1 MTTPDELAD
10 RLAELRVI
18 VGQYCTALLQT
29 ADVPLTFDEIALL
42 PEIEALTPKLFLA
55 LKTRKP

>member
-18 VGQYCTALLQT
+18 VGQCCTALLQT